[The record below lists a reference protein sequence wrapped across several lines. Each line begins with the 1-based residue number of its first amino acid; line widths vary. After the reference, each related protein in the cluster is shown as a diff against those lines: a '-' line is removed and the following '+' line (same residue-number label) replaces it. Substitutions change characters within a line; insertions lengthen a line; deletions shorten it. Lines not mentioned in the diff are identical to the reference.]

1 MLLESILLSLLL
13 VSLYLEFS
21 QWRRTASFLA
31 RHGQQRGR
39 DLRARV
45 FSAVA
50 KLREVQP

>member
-1 MLLESILLSLLL
+1 MLLESLILLLIVSTLSLEL
-13 VSLYLEFS
+13 S